1 MSADGKVPTL
11 GEVMAEVDAV
21 LEYENRRY
29 RADPALIRLIG
40 MVAVWKRGG
49 CPEHD
54 YPEGWPAD
62 GELATL
68 DNCSPADSVLFG
80 YGSEWLTL
88 QATHLWGAGIVR
100 GSGVIV
106 VRRRRPEPR
115 PYTVKASEVDPA
127 KHLPAEGGRWIG
139 TFYTPS
145 GEFERIRRVDRQGS
159 VLDAYKANT
168 VRVVDREPQS

>member
-62 GELATL
+62 ATGVAWMQPV
-68 DNCSPADSVLFG
+68 DAHM
-80 YGSEWLTL
+80 YGGRLY
-88 QATHLWGAGIVR
+88 R
-100 GSGVIV
+100 KP
-106 VRRRRPEPR
+106 PEPQ

-127 KHLPAEGGRWIG
+127 KHAKVDSGR
-139 TFYTPS
+139 
-145 GEFERIRRVDRQGS
+145 GEWFDLSHVDTRRYSNGV
-159 VLDAYKANT
+159 
-168 VRVVDREPQS
+168 VRVRFYDGGDGPVSGLVFDCGPDAAVYVIDREPQP